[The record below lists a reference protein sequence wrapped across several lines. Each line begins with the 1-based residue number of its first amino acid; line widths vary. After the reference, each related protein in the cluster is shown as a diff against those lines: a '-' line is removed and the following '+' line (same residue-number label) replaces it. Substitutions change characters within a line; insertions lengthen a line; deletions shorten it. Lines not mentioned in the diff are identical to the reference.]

1 MYQPEI
7 KSFEAFIKPLM
18 SLINISNEDD
28 YEKAQ
33 EFMGELFDACKD
45 EEGDP
50 LLPLIDILASSIEK
64 YERRDEDLVKFINKA
79 NDIPTH
85 IATLNVL
92 MDQYGLTRD
101 DLPEIGDKSM
111 VSRVLNNKRP
121 LTKSAIEKLCSR
133 FNIRPDYLFS
143 IKRIRRE
150 ALVAGT

>member
-1 MYQPEI
+1 MYQSEI
-7 KSFEAFIKPLM
+7 KAFEAFINPLV

-64 YERRDEDLVKFINKA
+64 YEEKDEDLVQFIDKA
-79 NDIPTH
+79 NDIPVH

-92 MDQYGLTRD
+92 MDQYELTRD
-101 DLPEIGDKSM
+101 DLPEIGDKTM

-121 LTKSAIEKLCSR
+121 LTKSAIEKLCGR
-133 FNIRPDYLFS
+133 FKIRPDFLFS
-143 IKRIRRE
+143 IS
-150 ALVAGT
+150 